1 MVITATKDDGLN
13 ITTDKK
19 ITLKDKEGFT
29 YETEGEISIKSSKQ
43 GTVEVGNSVATLGAL
58 IDDLLGYLA
67 QLKTVGS
74 PASHTAAP
82 DFIANIQALK
92 TKWGQVFK

>member
-1 MVITATKDDGLN
+1 MRPTRKSHSKTKR
-13 ITTDKK
+13 
-19 ITLKDKEGFT
+19 GFH
-29 YETEGEISIKSSKQ
+29 YETEGGVSLKSSKQ
-43 GTVEVGNSVATLGAL
+43 GTLEVGNSVATLGAM
-58 IDDLLGYLA
+58 INDLLGYLA

>member
-1 MVITATKDDGLN
+1 MDIV
-13 ITTDKK
+13 TDKK
-19 ITLKDKEGFT
+19 ITLKDKKGFN
-29 YETEGEISIKSSKQ
+29 YETESNISLKSSKQ
-43 GTVEVGNSVATLGAL
+43 GTVEVGNSIATLGAM
-58 IDDLLGYLA
+58 INDLLGYLA

-82 DFIANIQALK
+82 DFIANIQVLK